1 MTNYIKYGLFT
12 SLALIVY
19 FLSMKV
25 LGLEDVFYLRF
36 LNFIIIIFGVYA
48 LIKSEVKRPQAN
60 YISTLV
66 NGISM
71 TVVTVLSFLI
81 FLAIYIKV
89 FDPSF
94 IKILEQSKI
103 WGNQLTV
110 VQASI
115 AIFIEGM
122 ASGVVIT
129 FAWLQYFK
137 NSFTT
142 VNTDGV
148 NS

>member
-1 MTNYIKYGLFT
+1 MTNYIKYGLLT

-19 FLSMKV
+19 FLSMKFF
-25 LGLEDVFYLRF
+25 GLEKNFYMRF
-36 LNFIIIIFGVYA
+36 LNFLILIVAIFL
-48 LIKSEVKRPQAN
+48 LIKKEMKKPEAT
-60 YISTLV
+60 YFSTLI

-71 TVVTVLSFLI
+71 TVVTVLTFLL

-94 IKILEQSKI
+94 IEILEASKI
-103 WGNQLTV
+103 WGNELSV
-110 VQASI
+110 AQASI

-122 ASGVVIT
+122 ASGLVIT

-137 NSFTT
+137 NSFTKVKT
-142 VNTDGV
+142 NGAG
-148 NS
+148 